1 VPFEEDDKDSSIWF
15 LDHSYH
21 EQMYRMCRRIN
32 AKESVVGWY
41 STGPK
46 VREADLDIH
55 EMIGNYVERPVLV
68 VIDVQPQELG
78 LPTSAYMMVEEVAA
92 DASGK
97 SHRAFAHLS
106 SEVGA
111 FEAEEIGVEHL
122 LRDVKDATVSTL
134 ATRVS
139 AKLDALRVLEER
151 LCEIR
156 CYMDHVLAGRLPANH
171 DIMAHLQE
179 IFNLLPNLAVTE
191 LVRAFAVKTNDA
203 MLVLYVSSIIR
214 SVTAVHNLL
223 NNLIDLRA
231 KETAL
236 DAEHA
241 AQTAAAA
248 PAALPPPATE

>member
-1 VPFEEDDKDSSIWF
+1 
-15 LDHSYH
+15 
-21 EQMYRMCRRIN
+21 
-32 AKESVVGWY
+32 
-41 STGPK
+41 
-46 VREADLDIH
+46 
-55 EMIGNYVERPVLV
+55 
-68 VIDVQPQELG
+68 
-78 LPTSAYMMVEEVAA
+78 
-92 DASGK
+92 
-97 SHRAFAHLS
+97 
-106 SEVGA
+106 
-111 FEAEEIGVEHL
+111 VEHL